1 MDFLNLMM
9 VGLGLGLAWL
19 FLTFF
24 VHTAL
29 TNRKPKMGDDERM
42 FYSLFW
48 PFVLLYLI
56 VGPLLKVVVNVA
68 GAFLTAWFGIAE
80 TLAMGFFPPK
90 KKAQRKGTKKKAK
103 K

>member
-19 FLTFF
+19 FATSF
-24 VHTAL
+24 VDTAL
-29 TNRKPKMGDDERM
+29 TNRKPEMGDDERM

-68 GAFLTAWFGIAE
+68 GAFITAWFGIAE

-90 KKAQRKGTKKKAK
+90 KKAQRKGTKKAK